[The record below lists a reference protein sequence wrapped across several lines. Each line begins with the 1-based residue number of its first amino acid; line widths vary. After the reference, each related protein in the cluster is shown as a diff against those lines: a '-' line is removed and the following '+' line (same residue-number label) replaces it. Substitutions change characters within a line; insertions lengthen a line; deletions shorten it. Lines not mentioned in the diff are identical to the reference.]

1 MQDYDSSSTY
11 IVTFEHTDD
20 YGCISIVEHDIVVD
34 PKPRFQTTG
43 EGEGFVLTNKAC
55 VSDSLEVNV
64 TLANMFDS
72 LATFQWTIK
81 NDIVPDQNKNIVS
94 VASDDYNL
102 GSDGVLITVKATS
115 NITGCMATNEQ
126 NQ

>member
-1 MQDYDSSSTY
+1 MYS
-11 IVTFEHTDD
+11 
-20 YGCISIVEHDIVVD
+20 
-34 PKPRFQTTG
+34 
-43 EGEGFVLTNKAC
+43 LTARA
-55 VSDSLEVNV
+55 SDSLEVNV

-115 NITGCMATNEQ
+115 NITGCAWQQTEEKSIGIIPDPN
-126 NQ
+126 